1 MGQVL
6 IVRHGQADTVG
17 DDYDRLVER
26 GFAQCR
32 ALGASL
38 ATRGVT
44 VDRVVRGGMRR
55 HRESAEALIEGMGSA
70 PEVGV
75 DRGWDEF
82 DHLAVLAREP
92 YSGPPP
98 TGRVFQQWF
107 EAAVLRWTSGADANY
122 PETFIEFTQRVG
134 GALQRAAESDGTT
147 MVVTSGGA
155 IGWVAAQLTGSDFG
169 AERQAALWRTFNMVC
184 ANSGLTRV
192 VSGRRGLSLVSFN
205 EQAHLDGTDLL
216 TYR

>member
-17 DDYDRLVER
+17 DEYDRLVER

-82 DHLAVLAREP
+82 DHLSVLAREP

-155 IGWVAAQLTGSDFG
+155 IGWVAATILSVVGIGLLLMPVIWIINLIFSILAGMKANEGVAYRYPF
-169 AERQAALWRTFNMVC
+169 ALR
-184 ANSGLTRV
+184 LIK
-192 VSGRRGLSLVSFN
+192 
-205 EQAHLDGTDLL
+205 
-216 TYR
+216 

>member
-55 HRESAEALIEGMGSA
+55 HRESPDALMVGRGSA

-75 DRGWDEF
+75 
-82 DHLAVLAREP
+82 
-92 YSGPPP
+92 
-98 TGRVFQQWF
+98 
-107 EAAVLRWTSGADANY
+107 
-122 PETFIEFTQRVG
+122 
-134 GALQRAAESDGTT
+134 
-147 MVVTSGGA
+147 
-155 IGWVAAQLTGSDFG
+155 
-169 AERQAALWRTFNMVC
+169 
-184 ANSGLTRV
+184 
-192 VSGRRGLSLVSFN
+192 
-205 EQAHLDGTDLL
+205 
-216 TYR
+216 